1 MSERVVIGRVDGR
14 DVTVWND
21 AAAGRPSIERVRSSV
36 DEAHAA
42 LQAHAERTREEQ

>member
-1 MSERVVIGRVDGR
+1 MSERAVIGRVDGR

-21 AAAGRPSIERVRSSV
+21 AAAGRPSPERVKASV

-42 LQAHAERTREEQ
+42 LAAYAKNQKEK